1 MKLAIGTLTVLLSM
15 TAIASAEQAKLF
27 LCWPLSRV
35 TGSSAIYDRP
45 GGIEIGR
52 LDPGATYNMGQE
64 AGEIDGEMWREI
76 GRAEVSMGWVKR
88 TDRRLV

>member
-15 TAIASAEQAKLF
+15 AAVASAEQANPF

-45 GGIEIGR
+45 GGIEI
-52 LDPGATYNMGQE
+52 ATFISQHMGYTGQIVKVS
-64 AGEIDGEMWREI
+64 GEDYPR
-76 GRAEVSMGWVKR
+76 
-88 TDRRLV
+88 